1 MFIMLGYDGERMED
15 LRATVDHLKHT
26 APDVFLTT
34 VSYPIKGTPYY
45 DQVADR
51 LAPQSW
57 ADATDRDLVV
67 RGRPVRTYYD
77 FARRWMTAEVAKD
90 QHWRG
95 GRYAQGRAVR
105 IFGARRQDR
114 HGRHRQ
120 LEGTMIVLFNPWSTP
135 SPKKP
140 LPMSLLAL
148 GSMLDGEFDYTHR
161 RRQHRA
167 RSRRRHH
174 RDRRQAA
181 DYRDRRHRDAR
192 AAIARRRV
200 VQPAAEARAA
210 GRADHLGRL
219 LSLAACR
226 CVPERAD
233 RRRLRDRP
241 GRADD
246 PRADARDQRAADRC
260 RRLRESRTGENGA
273 IHRTPPRA
281 LTPLDELPDWPY
293 QQLPMERYF
302 HKHYLGDR
310 VATHHSSFGC
320 PFACN
325 FCAVVGMSN
334 RKWVAQ
340 SPERVGSVLEKFSRL
355 YGADAVQFH
364 DMDFFISE
372 ARTQAIADRLKP
384 LGMTWWALGRV
395 DELMRY
401 RDTTWTAMKQ
411 SGLKM
416 VFCGAESGST
426 DMLKRMNK
434 GGTASADLT
443 IELAARMKSHGIVPE
458 FSFVVGNPPD
468 PEADL
473 AQTLSFI
480 RRLKQVNDATEIIL
494 YVYSPVPMD
503 GTFYDAAREQGF
515 TFPDTLEGWVSE
527 RWQTFALR
535 RDPSTPWS
543 HGEVRQKV
551 RDFESV
557 LNAYYPTVTD
567 TRMTP
572 ARRRLLRAAS
582 AWRYHAKAY
591 TRPVELNLLQ
601 RAFRYQRP
609 ETTGF

>member
-1 MFIMLGYDGERMED
+1 
-15 LRATVDHLKHT
+15 
-26 APDVFLTT
+26 
-34 VSYPIKGTPYY
+34 
-45 DQVADR
+45 
-51 LAPQSW
+51 
-57 ADATDRDLVV
+57 
-67 RGRPVRTYYD
+67 
-77 FARRWMTAEVAKD
+77 
-90 QHWRG
+90 
-95 GRYAQGRAVR
+95 
-105 IFGARRQDR
+105 
-114 HGRHRQ
+114 
-120 LEGTMIVLFNPWSTP
+120 MIVLFNPWSTP

-140 LPMSLLAL
+140 LPMSLLAI
-148 GSMLDGEFDYTHR
+148 GSMLEGEFEYRIVDGNLEADPAGVILAIADKQPVTAIAVTVMPGPQLRSAVSGCRQLKRLLPEVPIIWGGYFPSQHADACLSEHTVDVCVIGQGEQTILELMRAIRDGESWSSIAGLTY
-161 RRQHRA
+161 RQ
-167 RSRRRHH
+167 
-174 RDRRQAA
+174 
-181 DYRDRRHRDAR
+181 
-192 AAIARRRV
+192 
-200 VQPAAEARAA
+200 
-210 GRADHLGRL
+210 
-219 LSLAACR
+219 
-226 CVPERAD
+226 
-233 RRRLRDRP
+233 
-241 GRADD
+241 
-246 PRADARDQRAADRC
+246 
-260 RRLRESRTGENGA
+260 NGT
-273 IHRTPPRA
+273 IQRTPPRA
-281 LTPLDELPDWPY
+281 LTPLDDLPDWPY
-293 QQLPMERYF
+293 QRLPMERYF

-340 SPERVGSVLEKFSRL
+340 SPDRVGQVLEKFSLL
-355 YGADAVQFH
+355 YRADAVQFH

-372 ARTQAIADRLKP
+372 SRTQAIADRLTP

-401 RDTTWTAMKQ
+401 KDATWAAMQ
-411 SGLKM
+411 RSGLKM

-426 DMLKRMNK
+426 EMLKRMNK

-443 IELAARMKSHGIVPE
+443 IELARRMKSHGIVPE

-473 AQTLSFI
+473 SQTLSFI
-480 RRLKQVNDATEIIL
+480 RRIKEINDATEIIL

-503 GTFYDAAREQGF
+503 GTFYEAAQHQGF
-515 TFPDTLEGWVSE
+515 KFPDTLEGWVSD

-543 HGEVRQKV
+543 HGEVHQKV

-567 TRMTP
+567 MRMTP

-591 TRPVELNLLQ
+591 TRPLELNLLQ

>member
-1 MFIMLGYDGERMED
+1 
-15 LRATVDHLKHT
+15 
-26 APDVFLTT
+26 
-34 VSYPIKGTPYY
+34 
-45 DQVADR
+45 
-51 LAPQSW
+51 
-57 ADATDRDLVV
+57 
-67 RGRPVRTYYD
+67 
-77 FARRWMTAEVAKD
+77 
-90 QHWRG
+90 
-95 GRYAQGRAVR
+95 
-105 IFGARRQDR
+105 
-114 HGRHRQ
+114 
-120 LEGTMIVLFNPWSTP
+120 MIVLFNPWSTP

-140 LPMSLLAL
+140 LPMSLLAI
-148 GSMLDGEFDYTHR
+148 GSMLEGEFEYRIVDGNLEADPAGVILAIADKQPVTAIAVTVMPGPQLRSAVSGCRQLKRLLPEVPIIWGGYFPSQHADACLSEHTVDVCVIGQGEQTILELMRAIRDGESWSSIAGLTYRQNGTIR
-161 RRQHRA
+161 RA
-167 RSRRRHH
+167 
-174 RDRRQAA
+174 
-181 DYRDRRHRDAR
+181 
-192 AAIARRRV
+192 
-200 VQPAAEARAA
+200 
-210 GRADHLGRL
+210 
-219 LSLAACR
+219 
-226 CVPERAD
+226 
-233 RRRLRDRP
+233 
-241 GRADD
+241 
-246 PRADARDQRAADRC
+246 
-260 RRLRESRTGENGA
+260 
-273 IHRTPPRA
+273 PPRA
-281 LTPLDELPDWPY
+281 LTPLDDLPDWPY
-293 QQLPMERYF
+293 QRLPMERYF

-340 SPERVGSVLEKFSRL
+340 SPDRVGQVLEKFSLL
-355 YGADAVQFH
+355 YRADAVQFH

-372 ARTQAIADRLKP
+372 SRTQAIAERLTP

-401 RDTTWTAMKQ
+401 QDATWAAMRR

-426 DMLKRMNK
+426 EMLKRMNK

-443 IELAARMKSHGIVPE
+443 IELARRMKAHGIVPE

-473 AQTLSFI
+473 SQTLSFI
-480 RRLKQVNDATEIIL
+480 RRIKQINDATEIIL

-503 GTFYDAAREQGF
+503 GTFYEAAQHQGF
-515 TFPDTLEGWVSE
+515 KFPDTLEGWVSD

-543 HGEVRQKV
+543 HGEVRRKV

-567 TRMTP
+567 MRMTP

>member
-1 MFIMLGYDGERMED
+1 
-15 LRATVDHLKHT
+15 
-26 APDVFLTT
+26 
-34 VSYPIKGTPYY
+34 
-45 DQVADR
+45 
-51 LAPQSW
+51 
-57 ADATDRDLVV
+57 
-67 RGRPVRTYYD
+67 
-77 FARRWMTAEVAKD
+77 
-90 QHWRG
+90 
-95 GRYAQGRAVR
+95 
-105 IFGARRQDR
+105 
-114 HGRHRQ
+114 
-120 LEGTMIVLFNPWSTP
+120 MIVLFNPWSTP
-135 SPKKP
+135 SHKRP
-140 LPMSLLAL
+140 LPMSLLAI
-148 GSMLDGEFDYTHR
+148 GSMLEGEFEYRIVDGNLEADPAGVILAIADKQPVTAIAVTVMPGPQLR
-161 RRQHRA
+161 SAVSGCRQLKRLLPEVPIIWGGYFPSQHADACLSEHTVDVCVIGQGEQTILELMRA
-167 RSRRRHH
+167 I
-174 RDRRQAA
+174 RDRESWSSIAGLTYRQ
-181 DYRDRRHRDAR
+181 
-192 AAIARRRV
+192 
-200 VQPAAEARAA
+200 
-210 GRADHLGRL
+210 
-219 LSLAACR
+219 
-226 CVPERAD
+226 
-233 RRRLRDRP
+233 
-241 GRADD
+241 
-246 PRADARDQRAADRC
+246 
-260 RRLRESRTGENGA
+260 NGT
-273 IHRTPPRA
+273 IQRTPPRA
-281 LTPLDELPDWPY
+281 LTPLDDLPDWPY
-293 QQLPMERYF
+293 QRLPMERYF

-340 SPERVGSVLEKFSRL
+340 SPDRVGQVLEKFSLL
-355 YGADAVQFH
+355 YRADAVQFH

-372 ARTQAIADRLKP
+372 SRTQAIADRLTP

-401 RDTTWTAMKQ
+401 KDATWAAMRR

-426 DMLKRMNK
+426 EMLKRMNK

-443 IELAARMKSHGIVPE
+443 IELARRMKSHGIVPE

-473 AQTLSFI
+473 SQTLSFI
-480 RRLKQVNDATEIIL
+480 RRIKEINDATEIIL

-503 GTFYDAAREQGF
+503 GTFYEAAQHQGF
-515 TFPDTLEGWVSE
+515 KFPDTLEGWVSD

-567 TRMTP
+567 MRMTP

-591 TRPVELNLLQ
+591 TRPLELNLLQ

>member
-1 MFIMLGYDGERMED
+1 
-15 LRATVDHLKHT
+15 
-26 APDVFLTT
+26 
-34 VSYPIKGTPYY
+34 
-45 DQVADR
+45 
-51 LAPQSW
+51 
-57 ADATDRDLVV
+57 
-67 RGRPVRTYYD
+67 
-77 FARRWMTAEVAKD
+77 
-90 QHWRG
+90 
-95 GRYAQGRAVR
+95 
-105 IFGARRQDR
+105 
-114 HGRHRQ
+114 
-120 LEGTMIVLFNPWSTP
+120 MIVLFNPWSTP

-140 LPMSLLAL
+140 LPMSLLAI
-148 GSMLDGEFDYTHR
+148 GSMLEGEFEYRIVDGNLEADPAGVILAIADKQPVTAIAVTVMPGPQLRSAVSGCRQLKRLLPEVPIIWGGYFPSQHADACLSEHTVDVCVIGQGEQTILELMRAIRDGESWSSIAGLTY
-161 RRQHRA
+161 RQ
-167 RSRRRHH
+167 
-174 RDRRQAA
+174 
-181 DYRDRRHRDAR
+181 
-192 AAIARRRV
+192 
-200 VQPAAEARAA
+200 
-210 GRADHLGRL
+210 
-219 LSLAACR
+219 
-226 CVPERAD
+226 
-233 RRRLRDRP
+233 
-241 GRADD
+241 
-246 PRADARDQRAADRC
+246 
-260 RRLRESRTGENGA
+260 NGT
-273 IHRTPPRA
+273 IRRTPPRA
-281 LTPLDELPDWPY
+281 LTPLDDLPDWPY
-293 QQLPMERYF
+293 QRLPMERYF

-340 SPERVGSVLEKFSRL
+340 SPDRVGQVLEKFSLL
-355 YGADAVQFH
+355 YRADAVQFH

-372 ARTQAIADRLKP
+372 SRTQAIAERLTP

-401 RDTTWTAMKQ
+401 QDATWAAMRR

-426 DMLKRMNK
+426 EMLKRMNK

-443 IELAARMKSHGIVPE
+443 IELARRMKAHGIVPE

-473 AQTLSFI
+473 SQTLSFI
-480 RRLKQVNDATEIIL
+480 RRIKQINDATEIIL

-503 GTFYDAAREQGF
+503 GTFYEAAQHQGF
-515 TFPDTLEGWVSE
+515 KFPDTLEGWVSD

-543 HGEVRQKV
+543 HGEVRRKV

-567 TRMTP
+567 MRMTP

-582 AWRYHAKAY
+582 AWRYHARAY

>member
-1 MFIMLGYDGERMED
+1 
-15 LRATVDHLKHT
+15 
-26 APDVFLTT
+26 
-34 VSYPIKGTPYY
+34 
-45 DQVADR
+45 
-51 LAPQSW
+51 
-57 ADATDRDLVV
+57 
-67 RGRPVRTYYD
+67 
-77 FARRWMTAEVAKD
+77 
-90 QHWRG
+90 
-95 GRYAQGRAVR
+95 
-105 IFGARRQDR
+105 
-114 HGRHRQ
+114 
-120 LEGTMIVLFNPWSTP
+120 MIVLFNPWSTP
-135 SPKKP
+135 SHKRP
-140 LPMSLLAL
+140 LPMSLLAI
-148 GSMLDGEFDYTHR
+148 GSMLEGEFEYRIVDGNLEADPAGAILAIADKQRITAIAVTVMPGPQLRSAVSGCRQLKRMLPEVPIIWGGYFPSQHADACLSEHTVDVCVIGQGEQTILELMRAIRDGESWSSIAGLTF
-161 RRQHRA
+161 RQ
-167 RSRRRHH
+167 
-174 RDRRQAA
+174 
-181 DYRDRRHRDAR
+181 
-192 AAIARRRV
+192 
-200 VQPAAEARAA
+200 
-210 GRADHLGRL
+210 
-219 LSLAACR
+219 
-226 CVPERAD
+226 
-233 RRRLRDRP
+233 
-241 GRADD
+241 
-246 PRADARDQRAADRC
+246 
-260 RRLRESRTGENGA
+260 NGA
-273 IHRTPPRA
+273 IQRTLPRA
-281 LTPLDELPDWPY
+281 LTPLDDLPDWPY
-293 QQLPMERYF
+293 QRLPMERYF

-340 SPERVGSVLEKFSRL
+340 SPDRVGQVLEKFSVL
-355 YGADAVQFH
+355 YRADAVQFH

-372 ARTQAIADRLKP
+372 SRTQAIADRLTP
-384 LGMTWWALGRV
+384 LGMSWWALGRV

-401 RDTTWTAMKQ
+401 KDATWAAMRR

-426 DMLKRMNK
+426 EMLKRMNK

-443 IELAARMKSHGIVPE
+443 IELARRMKSHGIVPE

-473 AQTLSFI
+473 SQTLSFI
-480 RRLKQVNDATEIIL
+480 RRIKQINDATEIIL

-503 GTFYDAAREQGF
+503 GTFYEAAQHQGF
-515 TFPDTLEGWVSE
+515 KFPDTLEGWVSD

-567 TRMTP
+567 MRMTP

-591 TRPVELNLLQ
+591 TRPLELNLLQ

>member
-1 MFIMLGYDGERMED
+1 
-15 LRATVDHLKHT
+15 
-26 APDVFLTT
+26 
-34 VSYPIKGTPYY
+34 
-45 DQVADR
+45 
-51 LAPQSW
+51 
-57 ADATDRDLVV
+57 
-67 RGRPVRTYYD
+67 
-77 FARRWMTAEVAKD
+77 
-90 QHWRG
+90 
-95 GRYAQGRAVR
+95 
-105 IFGARRQDR
+105 
-114 HGRHRQ
+114 
-120 LEGTMIVLFNPWSTP
+120 MIVLFNPWSTP

-140 LPMSLLAL
+140 LPMSLLAI
-148 GSMLDGEFDYTHR
+148 GSMLEAEFEYRIVDGNLEADPAGAILAIADKQKITAIAVTVMPGPQLRSAVSGCRQLKRLLPEVPIIWGGYFPSQHADACLSEHTVDVCVIGQGEQTILELMRAIRDGESWSSIAGLTY
-161 RRQHRA
+161 RQ
-167 RSRRRHH
+167 
-174 RDRRQAA
+174 
-181 DYRDRRHRDAR
+181 
-192 AAIARRRV
+192 
-200 VQPAAEARAA
+200 
-210 GRADHLGRL
+210 
-219 LSLAACR
+219 
-226 CVPERAD
+226 
-233 RRRLRDRP
+233 
-241 GRADD
+241 
-246 PRADARDQRAADRC
+246 
-260 RRLRESRTGENGA
+260 NGT
-273 IHRTPPRA
+273 IRRTPPRA
-281 LTPLDELPDWPY
+281 LTPLDDLPDWPY
-293 QQLPMERYF
+293 QRLPMERYF

-340 SPERVGSVLEKFSRL
+340 SPDRVGQVLEKFSLL
-355 YGADAVQFH
+355 YRSDAVQFH

-372 ARTQAIADRLKP
+372 SRTQAIAERLTP

-401 RDTTWTAMKQ
+401 QDATWAAMRR

-426 DMLKRMNK
+426 EMLKRMNK

-443 IELAARMKSHGIVPE
+443 IELARRMKAHGIVPE

-473 AQTLSFI
+473 SQTLSFI
-480 RRLKQVNDATEIIL
+480 RRIKQINDATEIIL

-503 GTFYDAAREQGF
+503 GTFYEAAQHQGF
-515 TFPDTLEGWVSE
+515 KFPDTLEGWVSD

-543 HGEVRQKV
+543 HGEVRRKV

-567 TRMTP
+567 MRMTP

>member
-1 MFIMLGYDGERMED
+1 
-15 LRATVDHLKHT
+15 
-26 APDVFLTT
+26 
-34 VSYPIKGTPYY
+34 
-45 DQVADR
+45 
-51 LAPQSW
+51 
-57 ADATDRDLVV
+57 
-67 RGRPVRTYYD
+67 
-77 FARRWMTAEVAKD
+77 
-90 QHWRG
+90 
-95 GRYAQGRAVR
+95 
-105 IFGARRQDR
+105 
-114 HGRHRQ
+114 
-120 LEGTMIVLFNPWSTP
+120 MIVLFNPWSTP

-140 LPMSLLAL
+140 LPMSLLAI
-148 GSMLDGEFDYTHR
+148 GSMLEGEFEYSVVDGNIE
-161 RRQHRA
+161 
-167 RSRRRHH
+167 
-174 RDRRQAA
+174 A
-181 DYRDRRHRDAR
+181 DPAG
-192 AAIARRRV
+192 AILAIAKRQTITAIAVTVMPGPQLRSAVSGCRQLKRMLPSVPV
-200 VQPAAEARAA
+200 VWGGYFPSQ
-210 GRADHLGRL
+210 H
-219 LSLAACR
+219 
-226 CVPERAD
+226 
-233 RRRLRDRP
+233 
-241 GRADD
+241 
-246 PRADARDQRAADRC
+246 ADACLSEKTVDVCVIGQGEQTILELMRAIRDGGSFASIAGLTYKQ
-260 RRLRESRTGENGA
+260 NGT

-293 QQLPMERYF
+293 QRLPMERYF

-340 SPERVGSVLEKFSRL
+340 SPDRVGMVLERFRRL

-372 ARTQAIADRLKP
+372 PRTQAIADRLAP
-384 LGMTWWALGRV
+384 LGMAWWALGRV

-401 RDTTWTAMKQ
+401 KATTWTAMRE
-411 SGLKM
+411 SSLKM

-443 IELAARMKSHGIVPE
+443 IELAARMKSYGIVPE

-468 PEADL
+468 PDADL
-473 AQTLSFI
+473 AGTLDFI
-480 RRLKQVNDATEIIL
+480 RRIKRVNDATEIIL

-503 GTFYDAAREQGF
+503 GTFYEAAQHQGF
-515 TFPDTLEGWVSE
+515 TFPDTLEGWMSD

-543 HGEVRQKV
+543 RGEVRQKV

-567 TRMTP
+567 MRMTP

-582 AWRYHAKAY
+582 AWRYHARAY
-591 TRPVELNLLQ
+591 ARPMELNLLQ
-601 RAFRYQRP
+601 RAFHYQRP

>member
-1 MFIMLGYDGERMED
+1 
-15 LRATVDHLKHT
+15 
-26 APDVFLTT
+26 
-34 VSYPIKGTPYY
+34 
-45 DQVADR
+45 
-51 LAPQSW
+51 
-57 ADATDRDLVV
+57 
-67 RGRPVRTYYD
+67 
-77 FARRWMTAEVAKD
+77 
-90 QHWRG
+90 
-95 GRYAQGRAVR
+95 
-105 IFGARRQDR
+105 
-114 HGRHRQ
+114 
-120 LEGTMIVLFNPWSTP
+120 MIVLFNPWSTP
-135 SPKKP
+135 SPKRP
-140 LPMSLLAL
+140 LPMSLLAV
-148 GSMLDGEFDYTHR
+148 GSMLEGEFDYR
-161 RRQHRA
+161 IV
-167 RSRRRHH
+167 
-174 RDRRQAA
+174 DGNLDA
-181 DYRDRRHRDAR
+181 DPVGTILAISQQQPLTAIAVTVMPGPQLR
-192 AAIARRRV
+192 AAVMGCRELKRML
-200 VQPAAEARAA
+200 PA
-210 GRADHLGRL
+210 
-219 LSLAACR
+219 
-226 CVPERAD
+226 VPIVWGGYF
-233 RRRLRDRP
+233 P
-241 GRADD
+241 SQH
-246 PRADARDQRAADRC
+246 ADACLSEPTVDVCVNGQGERTFLELMRALQTGAS
-260 RRLRESRTGENGA
+260 LSSVHGVTYREGGT
-273 IHRTPPRA
+273 ILKTPPRA

-293 QQLPMERYF
+293 HRLPMERYF
-302 HKHYLGDR
+302 HSHYLGTR

-325 FCAVVGMSN
+325 FCAVVGMAN

-340 SPERVGSVLEKFSRL
+340 SPERVGTVLQNFKDT

-364 DMDFFISE
+364 DMDFFINE
-372 ARTQAIADRLKP
+372 ARTQAIAERLAP
-384 LGMTWWALGRV
+384 LQMTWWALGRV

-401 RDTTWTAMKQ
+401 RESTWAAMKR

-473 AQTLSFI
+473 AQTLAFI
-480 RRLKQVNDATEIIL
+480 RRIKSVNDATEIIL

-503 GTFYDAAREQGF
+503 GTFYDAAQSEGF
-515 TFPDTLEGWVSE
+515 AFPTTLEGWVSD

-543 HGEVRQKV
+543 HGDVRRKV

-567 TRMTP
+567 MRMTP

-582 AWRYHAKAY
+582 AWRYRTQAY
-591 TRPVELNLLQ
+591 ARPVELNLLQ

>member
-1 MFIMLGYDGERMED
+1 
-15 LRATVDHLKHT
+15 
-26 APDVFLTT
+26 
-34 VSYPIKGTPYY
+34 
-45 DQVADR
+45 
-51 LAPQSW
+51 
-57 ADATDRDLVV
+57 
-67 RGRPVRTYYD
+67 
-77 FARRWMTAEVAKD
+77 
-90 QHWRG
+90 
-95 GRYAQGRAVR
+95 
-105 IFGARRQDR
+105 
-114 HGRHRQ
+114 
-120 LEGTMIVLFNPWSTP
+120 MIVLFNPWSTP

-140 LPMSLLAL
+140 LPMSLLAI
-148 GSMLDGEFDYTHR
+148 GSMLEGEFEYRIVDGNLEADPAGVILAIADKQPVTAIAVTVMPGPQLR
-161 RRQHRA
+161 SAVSGCRQLKRLLPEVPIIWGGYFPSQHADACLSEHTVDVCVIGQGEQTILELMRA
-167 RSRRRHH
+167 I
-174 RDRRQAA
+174 RDRESWSSIAGLTYRQ
-181 DYRDRRHRDAR
+181 
-192 AAIARRRV
+192 
-200 VQPAAEARAA
+200 
-210 GRADHLGRL
+210 
-219 LSLAACR
+219 
-226 CVPERAD
+226 
-233 RRRLRDRP
+233 
-241 GRADD
+241 
-246 PRADARDQRAADRC
+246 
-260 RRLRESRTGENGA
+260 NGT
-273 IHRTPPRA
+273 IQRTPPRA
-281 LTPLDELPDWPY
+281 LTPLDDLPDWPY
-293 QQLPMERYF
+293 QRLPMERYF

-340 SPERVGSVLEKFSRL
+340 SPDRVGQVLEKFSLL
-355 YGADAVQFH
+355 YRADAVQFH

-372 ARTQAIADRLKP
+372 SRTQAIADRLTP

-401 RDTTWTAMKQ
+401 KDATWAAMRR

-426 DMLKRMNK
+426 EMLKRMNK

-443 IELAARMKSHGIVPE
+443 IELARRMKSHGIVPE

-473 AQTLSFI
+473 SQTLSFI
-480 RRLKQVNDATEIIL
+480 RRIKEINDATEIIL

-503 GTFYDAAREQGF
+503 GTFYEAAQHQGF
-515 TFPDTLEGWVSE
+515 KFPDTLEGWVSD

-567 TRMTP
+567 MRMTP

-591 TRPVELNLLQ
+591 TRPLELNLLQ

>member
-1 MFIMLGYDGERMED
+1 
-15 LRATVDHLKHT
+15 
-26 APDVFLTT
+26 
-34 VSYPIKGTPYY
+34 
-45 DQVADR
+45 
-51 LAPQSW
+51 
-57 ADATDRDLVV
+57 
-67 RGRPVRTYYD
+67 
-77 FARRWMTAEVAKD
+77 
-90 QHWRG
+90 
-95 GRYAQGRAVR
+95 
-105 IFGARRQDR
+105 
-114 HGRHRQ
+114 
-120 LEGTMIVLFNPWSTP
+120 MIVLFNPWSTP

-140 LPMSLLAL
+140 LPMSLLAI
-148 GSMLDGEFDYTHR
+148 GSMLEGEFEYRIVDGNLEADPAGAILAIADKQPVTAIAVTVMPGPQLRSAVSGCRQLKRLLPEVPIIWGGYFPSQHADACLSEHTVDVCVIGQGEQTILELMRAIRDGESWSSIAGLTYRQNGTIR
-161 RRQHRA
+161 RA
-167 RSRRRHH
+167 
-174 RDRRQAA
+174 
-181 DYRDRRHRDAR
+181 
-192 AAIARRRV
+192 
-200 VQPAAEARAA
+200 
-210 GRADHLGRL
+210 
-219 LSLAACR
+219 
-226 CVPERAD
+226 
-233 RRRLRDRP
+233 
-241 GRADD
+241 
-246 PRADARDQRAADRC
+246 
-260 RRLRESRTGENGA
+260 
-273 IHRTPPRA
+273 PPRA
-281 LTPLDELPDWPY
+281 LTPLDDLPDWPY
-293 QQLPMERYF
+293 QRLPMERYF

-340 SPERVGSVLEKFSRL
+340 SPDRVGQVLEKFSLL
-355 YGADAVQFH
+355 YRADAVQFH

-372 ARTQAIADRLKP
+372 SRTQAIAERLTP

-401 RDTTWTAMKQ
+401 QDATWAAMRR

-426 DMLKRMNK
+426 EMLKRMNK

-443 IELAARMKSHGIVPE
+443 IELARRMKAHGIVPE

-473 AQTLSFI
+473 SQTLSFI
-480 RRLKQVNDATEIIL
+480 RRIKQINDATEIIL

-503 GTFYDAAREQGF
+503 GTFYEAAQHQGF
-515 TFPDTLEGWVSE
+515 KFPDTLEGWVSD

-543 HGEVRQKV
+543 HGEVRRKV

-567 TRMTP
+567 MRMTP

>member
-1 MFIMLGYDGERMED
+1 
-15 LRATVDHLKHT
+15 
-26 APDVFLTT
+26 
-34 VSYPIKGTPYY
+34 
-45 DQVADR
+45 
-51 LAPQSW
+51 
-57 ADATDRDLVV
+57 
-67 RGRPVRTYYD
+67 
-77 FARRWMTAEVAKD
+77 
-90 QHWRG
+90 
-95 GRYAQGRAVR
+95 
-105 IFGARRQDR
+105 
-114 HGRHRQ
+114 
-120 LEGTMIVLFNPWSTP
+120 MIVLFNPWSTP

-140 LPMSLLAL
+140 LPMSLLAI
-148 GSMLDGEFDYTHR
+148 GSMLDGEFEYSIVDGNID
-161 RRQHRA
+161 A
-167 RSRRRHH
+167 
-174 RDRRQAA
+174 DPAGAILAIANRQAITA
-181 DYRDRRHRDAR
+181 IAVTVMPGPQLR
-192 AAIARRRV
+192 AAVSGCRQLKRV
-200 VQPAAEARAA
+200 LP
-210 GRADHLGRL
+210 
-219 LSLAACR
+219 S
-226 CVPERAD
+226 VPIVWGGYF
-233 RRRLRDRP
+233 P
-241 GRADD
+241 SQH
-246 PRADARDQRAADRC
+246 ADACLSEKTVDVCVIGQGEQTILELMRAIRDGGSLSSIAGLAYKPHGTIQ
-260 RRLRESRTGENGA
+260 
-273 IHRTPPRA
+273 RTPPRA

-293 QQLPMERYF
+293 QRLPMERYF

-340 SPERVGSVLEKFSRL
+340 SPDRVGQVLERFRRL

-372 ARTQAIADRLKP
+372 SRTQAIADRLAP
-384 LGMTWWALGRV
+384 LGMSWWALGRV

-401 RDTTWTAMKQ
+401 KAKTWTAMKQ

-434 GGTASADLT
+434 GGTASADMT
-443 IELAARMKSHGIVPE
+443 FGLAARMKSYGIVPE

-473 AQTLSFI
+473 AGTLDFI
-480 RRLKQVNDATEIIL
+480 RRIKQVNNATEIIL

-503 GTFYDAAREQGF
+503 GTFYEAARHQGF
-515 TFPDTLEGWVSE
+515 AFPDTLEGWMSD
-527 RWQTFALR
+527 RWQTFSLR

-567 TRMTP
+567 MRMTP
-572 ARRRLLRAAS
+572 ARRLLLRAAS

-591 TRPVELNLLQ
+591 ARPMELNLLQ

>member
-1 MFIMLGYDGERMED
+1 
-15 LRATVDHLKHT
+15 
-26 APDVFLTT
+26 
-34 VSYPIKGTPYY
+34 
-45 DQVADR
+45 
-51 LAPQSW
+51 
-57 ADATDRDLVV
+57 
-67 RGRPVRTYYD
+67 
-77 FARRWMTAEVAKD
+77 
-90 QHWRG
+90 
-95 GRYAQGRAVR
+95 
-105 IFGARRQDR
+105 
-114 HGRHRQ
+114 
-120 LEGTMIVLFNPWSTP
+120 MIVLFNPWSTP

-140 LPMSLLAL
+140 LPMSLLAI
-148 GSMLDGEFDYTHR
+148 GSTLEDEFEYRIVDGNLEADPVGTILAIAEKHR
-161 RRQHRA
+161 IHAIAVTVMPGPQL
-167 RSRRRHH
+167 
-174 RDRRQAA
+174 
-181 DYRDRRHRDAR
+181 R
-192 AAIARRRV
+192 AAVMGCRQLKRMLPDVPIIWGGYFPSQHADACLSETTV
-200 VQPAAEARAA
+200 DVCVNGQGELTLFELMRA
-210 GRADHLGRL
+210 
-219 LSLAACR
+219 
-226 CVPERAD
+226 
-233 RRRLRDRP
+233 LRDSSP
-241 GRADD
+241 LSSIAGITFK
-246 PRADARDQRAADRC
+246 QNGTIV
-260 RRLRESRTGENGA
+260 RTS
-273 IHRTPPRA
+273 PRA

-293 QQLPMERYF
+293 HRLPMERYF

-325 FCAVVGMSN
+325 FCAVVGIAN

-340 SPERVGSVLEKFSRL
+340 SPERVGAVLERFRRT

-372 ARTQAIADRLKP
+372 SRTQAIADRLIP
-384 LGMTWWALGRV
+384 LGMAWWALGRV

-401 RDTTWTAMKQ
+401 RASTWDAMTR

-426 DMLKRMNK
+426 EMLKRMNK
-434 GGTASADLT
+434 GGTASAELT
-443 IELAARMKSHGIVPE
+443 IELAARMKSYGVVPE

-503 GTFYDAAREQGF
+503 GTFYEAAQNEGF
-515 TFPDTLEGWVSE
+515 RFPDTLEGWVSDK
-527 RWQTFALR
+527 WHAFALR

-582 AWRYHAKAY
+582 AWRYHSKAY
-591 TRPVELNLLQ
+591 AKPVELNLLQ

>member
-1 MFIMLGYDGERMED
+1 
-15 LRATVDHLKHT
+15 
-26 APDVFLTT
+26 
-34 VSYPIKGTPYY
+34 
-45 DQVADR
+45 
-51 LAPQSW
+51 
-57 ADATDRDLVV
+57 
-67 RGRPVRTYYD
+67 
-77 FARRWMTAEVAKD
+77 
-90 QHWRG
+90 
-95 GRYAQGRAVR
+95 
-105 IFGARRQDR
+105 
-114 HGRHRQ
+114 
-120 LEGTMIVLFNPWSTP
+120 MIVLFNPWSTP

-140 LPMSLLAL
+140 LPMSLLAV
-148 GSMLDGEFDYTHR
+148 GSMLEGEFDYRIVDGNLEADPVGKILAIAQLQPLTAIAVTVMPGPQLR
-161 RRQHRA
+161 AAVLGCRQLKRMLQAVPIVWGGYFPSQHADACLSESTVDVCVNGQGEQTILELMRA
-167 RSRRRHH
+167 LHTGGSLEAIHGLT
-174 RDRRQAA
+174 
-181 DYRDRRHRDAR
+181 YRD
-192 AAIARRRV
+192 
-200 VQPAAEARAA
+200 
-210 GRADHLGRL
+210 G
-219 LSLAACR
+219 
-226 CVPERAD
+226 
-233 RRRLRDRP
+233 
-241 GRADD
+241 
-246 PRADARDQRAADRC
+246 
-260 RRLRESRTGENGA
+260 GA
-273 IHRTPPRA
+273 IRRTPPRA
-281 LTPLDELPDWPY
+281 LTPLDDLPEWPY
-293 QQLPMERYF
+293 HQLPMERYF
-302 HKHYLGDR
+302 HSHYLGKR

-325 FCAVVGMSN
+325 FCAVVGMAN

-340 SPERVGSVLEKFSRL
+340 SPDRVGAILEKFKTT

-364 DMDFFISE
+364 DMDFFINES
-372 ARTQAIADRLKP
+372 RTQAIADRLTP

-401 RDTTWTAMKQ
+401 RESTWTAMKR

-443 IELAARMKSHGIVPE
+443 VELAGRMKSHGIVPE

-480 RRLKQVNDATEIIL
+480 RRIKAVNDATEIIL

-503 GTFYDAAREQGF
+503 GTFYEAAQSEGF
-515 TFPDTLEGWVSE
+515 AFPTTLEGWVSD

-543 HGEVRQKV
+543 QGDVRRKV

-567 TRMTP
+567 MRMTP

-582 AWRYHAKAY
+582 AWRYKIEAY
-591 TRPVELNLLQ
+591 ARPVELNLLQ

>member
-1 MFIMLGYDGERMED
+1 
-15 LRATVDHLKHT
+15 
-26 APDVFLTT
+26 
-34 VSYPIKGTPYY
+34 
-45 DQVADR
+45 
-51 LAPQSW
+51 
-57 ADATDRDLVV
+57 
-67 RGRPVRTYYD
+67 
-77 FARRWMTAEVAKD
+77 
-90 QHWRG
+90 
-95 GRYAQGRAVR
+95 
-105 IFGARRQDR
+105 
-114 HGRHRQ
+114 
-120 LEGTMIVLFNPWSTP
+120 MIVLFNPWSTP

-140 LPMSLLAL
+140 LPMSLLAV
-148 GSMLDGEFDYTHR
+148 GSTLEGEFDYCIVDGNLEADPVGTILAIAE
-161 RRQHRA
+161 RQRINA
-167 RSRRRHH
+167 IAVTVMPGP
-174 RDRRQAA
+174 QL
-181 DYRDRRHRDAR
+181 R
-192 AAIARRRV
+192 AAVMGCRQLKRMLPDVPIVWGGYFPSQHAD
-200 VQPAAEARAA
+200 ACLSEATVDICVNGQGEMALRDLMRALRD
-210 GRADHLGRL
+210 GG
-219 LSLAACR
+219 SLASIAGITFR
-226 CVPERAD
+226 QD
-233 RRRLRDRP
+233 
-241 GRADD
+241 G
-246 PRADARDQRAADRC
+246 
-260 RRLRESRTGENGA
+260 N

-293 QQLPMERYF
+293 HRLPMERYF

-325 FCAVVGMSN
+325 FCAVVGIAN

-340 SPERVGSVLEKFSRL
+340 SPERVGAVLEKFRVM

-372 ARTQAIADRLKP
+372 ARTRAIADRLTP

-401 RDTTWTAMKQ
+401 RESTWQAMKR

-426 DMLKRMNK
+426 EMLKRMNK
-434 GGTASADLT
+434 GGTASAELT
-443 IELAARMKSHGIVPE
+443 IELAARMKSYGVVPE

-468 PEADL
+468 PESDL

-480 RRLKQVNDATEIIL
+480 RRLKQINDATEIIL

-503 GTFYDAAREQGF
+503 GTFYEAAQHQGF
-515 TFPDTLEGWVSE
+515 KFPDTLDGWVSDK
-527 RWQTFALR
+527 WHAFALR

-582 AWRYHAKAY
+582 AWRYHARAY
-591 TRPVELNLLQ
+591 AKPVELNLLQ